1 MQLRWSFRSLYVP
14 CYSVTPIPWRPG
26 LPARK
31 SPLRGG
37 PQRLLQA
44 NRGRNA
50 QISGF
55 NGETTF
61 NELSSILYV
70 FTENENTLVVSGLID
85 YLNDFSTEKQRN

>member
-14 CYSVTPIPWRPG
+14 CYSVTTIPWRPG

-50 QISGF
+50 QISWIYGF

-61 NELSSILYV
+61 NEHSSILYV

-85 YLNDFSTEKQRN
+85 YLNDFSTEK

>member
-1 MQLRWSFRSLYVP
+1 VAL
-14 CYSVTPIPWRPG
+14 SVCSRLIGDGTPKFP
-26 LPARK
+26 
-31 SPLRGG
+31 
-37 PQRLLQA
+37 
-44 NRGRNA
+44 
-50 QISGF
+50 GF

>member
-1 MQLRWSFRSLYVP
+1 V
-14 CYSVTPIPWRPG
+14 
-26 LPARK
+26 A
-31 SPLRGG
+31 

-50 QISGF
+50 QISWIYGF